1 MLKVVADN
9 AEPSKPK
16 GRVRLSSVSTYCPVC
31 KANAWIMVNIGPA
44 NVIAG
49 TKPVRQRCCVFCL
62 SQGKVTT
69 W

>member
-9 AEPSKPK
+9 AEPDKPN
-16 GRVRLSSVSTYCPVC
+16 RVRLSSVAPRCPVC

-44 NVIAG
+44 NVIDG
-49 TKPVRQRCCVFCL
+49 TKPVRKRCYVFCL